1 MEWQFIECAVT
12 GYLSAYKE
20 LGAVP
25 TLKQLEQVALT
36 ATGRDDMEDLNVAAL
51 GDVGSYLA
59 KELSKCKKETE
70 GKA

>member
-36 ATGRDDMEDLNVAAL
+36 ATGRSDMEDLNVAAM
-51 GDVGSYLA
+51 GDVRAYLA
-59 KELSKCKKETE
+59 EELAKFTSATE
-70 GKA
+70 